1 MPDSWRR
8 MDLNIKGDRI
18 IMSIKSGLIEGFEG
32 YSQFVSLTD
41 FNQSMEMWLLEHKD
55 DFSKGELTGL
65 KRLVRFAAKI
75 PGVCNAKIGTILK
88 AIHEEYHDNGI
99 SRSTFKRMILK
110 AKEFGMMTVHE
121 TERKNGSQSSN
132 LYVFNRFPSNEP
144 PKEEK
149 MNQPKETSN
158 LLKTEKDQKNKKR
171 KEEPSELGH
180 TYVSSRIPQ
189 EFVQLV
195 KYFYSDAKMIEEYW
209 HMTEIAAY
217 RHNSEKERERVLDV
231 AIDSFKQLI
240 RKMKFTNAVK
250 KPIAYFFGILNKQFK
265 QKYYNDLYEE
275 FGYPHTTYDDPFS
288 DNPLAYSWA
297 ANYYAV

>member
-1 MPDSWRR
+1 M
-8 MDLNIKGDRI
+8 
-18 IMSIKSGLIEGFEG
+18 
-32 YSQFVSLTD
+32 
-41 FNQSMEMWLLEHKD
+41 
-55 DFSKGELTGL
+55 GL

-88 AIHEEYHDNGI
+88 AIHEEYHDNAI
-99 SRSTFKRMILK
+99 SRSTFKRMVLK
-110 AKEFGMMTVHE
+110 AKEIGMMTVHE

-132 LYVFNRFPSNEP
+132 LYVFNPFPSNEP
-144 PKEEK
+144 PKQEK

-171 KEEPSELGH
+171 KEEPSELDH

-195 KYFYSDAKMIEEYW
+195 KYFYSDAKTIEEYW

-217 RHNSEKERERVLDV
+217 RHNSEKERERVLEV

-240 RKMKFTNAVK
+240 RKVKLTNAVK

-265 QKYYNDLYEE
+265 QRYYDDLYEE
-275 FGYPHTTYDDPFS
+275 FGYPNTTYDDPFS
-288 DNPLAYSWA
+288 DNPLALSWE
-297 ANYYAV
+297 ANFYPV